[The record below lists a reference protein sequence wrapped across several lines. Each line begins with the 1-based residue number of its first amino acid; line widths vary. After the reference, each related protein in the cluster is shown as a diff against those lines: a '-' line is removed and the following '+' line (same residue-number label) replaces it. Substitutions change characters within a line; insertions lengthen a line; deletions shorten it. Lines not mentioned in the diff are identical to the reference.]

1 MKAIRTFAWA
11 AALSAVTLAASAQTY
26 QHDRYDRYQAN
37 QQERS
42 LSVDQRQARQE
53 QRIQRGVARGD
64 ITQREARELWRQQRE
79 IDRAEAN
86 ARADGRINRR
96 EMQELMAMLDDADR
110 SIRFQRHDQSRRGE
124 WRNDWRG

>member
-1 MKAIRTFAWA
+1 MKAIRTLAWA

-26 QHDRYDRYQAN
+26 QHDRYQTN

-42 LSVDQRQARQE
+42 LSVDQRQARQA
-53 QRIQRGVARGD
+53 QRIQRGVARGE

-96 EMQELMAMLDDADR
+96 EMQELMAMLDDADQRIR
-110 SIRFQRHDQSRRGE
+110 SQRHDPQTRR
-124 WRNDWRG
+124 DWRG

>member
-1 MKAIRTFAWA
+1 MKTIRTFAWA

-26 QHDRYDRYQAN
+26 QTYPTYRSN

-42 LSVDQRQARQE
+42 LTVDQRQARQE

-64 ITQREARELWRQQRE
+64 ITPREARGLWRQQRE

-96 EMQELMAMLDDADR
+96 EMQELVAMLDDADQ
-110 SIRFQRHDQSRRGE
+110 SIRHQRRDVDRPY
-124 WRNDWRG
+124 WRG

>member
-1 MKAIRTFAWA
+1 MKTIGTFAWA

-26 QHDRYDRYQAN
+26 QTYPTYRSN

-42 LSVDQRQARQE
+42 LTVDQRQARQE

-64 ITQREARELWRQQRE
+64 ITPREARELWRQQRE

-96 EMQELMAMLDDADR
+96 EMQELVAMLDDADQ
-110 SIRFQRHDQSRRGE
+110 SIRHQRRDVARPY
-124 WRNDWRG
+124 WRG

>member
-26 QHDRYDRYQAN
+26 PYDRYQTN

-42 LSVDQRQARQE
+42 LSVDQRQARQA

-64 ITQREARELWRQQRE
+64 ITQREARELWRQQRD

-96 EMQELMAMLDDADR
+96 EMQQLAAMLDQADR
-110 SIRFQRHDQSRRGE
+110 NIRLQRHDQARRGE

>member
-11 AALSAVTLAASAQTY
+11 AALSAMTFAASAQTY
-26 QHDRYDRYQAN
+26 Q
-37 QQERS
+37 QERS
-42 LSVDQRQARQE
+42 MSINERQARQE

-64 ITQREARELWRQQRE
+64 ITQREARQLWRQQRE
-79 IDRAEAN
+79 IDRAEAA

-110 SIRFQRHDQSRRGE
+110 NIRFQRHDQNRRGE

>member
-26 QHDRYDRYQAN
+26 QHDRYQAN
-37 QQERS
+37 QEERS
-42 LSVDQRQARQE
+42 LSIDQRQARQE
-53 QRIQRGVARGD
+53 QRIQRGVARGE

-79 IDRAEAN
+79 ISRAEAN

-96 EMQELMAMLDDADR
+96 EMQELTAMLDEADQR
-110 SIRFQRHDQSRRGE
+110 IRMQRHDPQNRR
-124 WRNDWRG
+124 DWRG

>member
-1 MKAIRTFAWA
+1 MKTIRTFAWA

-26 QHDRYDRYQAN
+26 QTYPSN

-42 LSVDQRQARQE
+42 MTVDQRQARQE

-64 ITQREARELWRQQRE
+64 ITQREARQLWRQQRE

-96 EMQELMAMLDDADR
+96 EMQELVAMLDEADQR
-110 SIRFQRHDQSRRGE
+110 IRYNRRDVD
-124 WRNDWRG
+124 RRDWRG

>member
-26 QHDRYDRYQAN
+26 QQD
-37 QQERS
+37 RS
-42 LSVDQRQARQE
+42 LSINERQARQE

-79 IDRAEAN
+79 IDRVEAR

-96 EMQELMAMLDDADR
+96 EMSELMAMLDDADQR
-110 SIRFQRHDQSRRGE
+110 IRTQRHDQQNRRDG
-124 WRNDWRG
+124 RG